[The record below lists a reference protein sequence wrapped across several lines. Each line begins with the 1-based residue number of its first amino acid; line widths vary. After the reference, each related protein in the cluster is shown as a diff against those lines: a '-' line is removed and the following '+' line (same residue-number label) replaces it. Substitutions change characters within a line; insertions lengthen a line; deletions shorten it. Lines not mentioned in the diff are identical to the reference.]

1 MQGTALVNSTAT
13 RSGHDTRV
21 VVVDD
26 HQMFAEG
33 LGMALG
39 RAEGLE
45 VAGTAGTID
54 EAVSLV
60 RIHRPEVVV
69 IDYRLPDGTGI
80 EAVEKFRVDV
90 PAVRIVLVTG
100 SVTDH
105 VLREAIETGC
115 HGLLHK
121 GEAISEVVRAVH
133 AAANGDLMLSPGI
146 IDRVRPGTMAGT
158 TTLTSRQREVLV
170 GIARGRTAHE
180 LASELSISY
189 HTARNHIRDTLE
201 RLDARNQLEGV
212 VTALRQGVI
221 SLEEL

>member
-1 MQGTALVNSTAT
+1 MQGNAPVNSTAD
-13 RSGHDTRV
+13 RAGHDTRV

-33 LGMALG
+33 LAMALG
-39 RAEGLE
+39 LAEGLD
-45 VAGTAGTID
+45 VVGTAGSVE
-54 EAVSLV
+54 EAVSMV
-60 RIHRPEVVV
+60 RVHRPEIAV

-80 EAVEKFRVDV
+80 EAVEQFRRDV
-90 PAVRIVLVTG
+90 PAIRVVLITG

-105 VLREAIETGC
+105 VLREAIESGC

-133 AAANGDLMLSPGI
+133 AAAHGDLMLSPGI

-158 TTLTSRQREVLV
+158 TTLTARQREVLV
-170 GIARGRTAHE
+170 GIARGQTAHE
-180 LASELSISY
+180 LASDLSISY